1 MTIFCPFVSSFK
13 YLKTFA
19 LAISG
24 NRVSIPKEICYNFIS
39 CPVISPNTLIIIAIK
54 TIIAN
59 IFVYFSLLEFN
70 YLQKY
75 PGVLTTFDKKRI
87 ISPGFKNLI

>member
-1 MTIFCPFVSSFK
+1 MAIK
-13 YLKTFA
+13 YA
-19 LAISG
+19 
-24 NRVSIPKEICYNFIS
+24 IPKEIYYNFIS
-39 CPVISPNTLIIIAIK
+39 CPVISPNTLRTIAIK

-75 PGVLTTFDKKRI
+75 PGVLTTFDKKNNF
-87 ISPGFKNLI
+87 SPEFKNLIQIVGCIEGLKKDIVQIK

>member
-1 MTIFCPFVSSFK
+1 MAIK
-13 YLKTFA
+13 YA
-19 LAISG
+19 
-24 NRVSIPKEICYNFIS
+24 IPKEIYYNFIS
-39 CPVISPNTLIIIAIK
+39 CPVISPNTLITIAIK

-75 PGVLTTFDKKRI
+75 PGVLTTFDKKNNF
-87 ISPGFKNLI
+87 SPECKNLIQIVGCIEGLKKDIVQIK